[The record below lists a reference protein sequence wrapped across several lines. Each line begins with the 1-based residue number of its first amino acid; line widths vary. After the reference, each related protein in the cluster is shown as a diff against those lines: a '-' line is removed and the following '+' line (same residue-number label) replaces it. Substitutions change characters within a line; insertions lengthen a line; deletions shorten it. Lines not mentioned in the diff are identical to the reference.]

1 MQNAKGER
9 KMDKTNLLK
18 RIALGGTLA
27 AGLLSAGLA
36 TAATNPTNPTP
47 GTSTGDITVTIQVP
61 GVVYV
66 TGLTD
71 ITLPYIVGGGDI
83 SDSDDF
89 CIWSSTGTYGLTLT
103 STNTASVGTFQALN
117 TADRVDYTVEF
128 DNSTVPAAR
137 TAMTEST
144 IRSGQASAGTA
155 GCAVNNASIGID
167 VVEIGNLDQAS
178 EAGDYLDVL
187 VFLVAAE

>member
-1 MQNAKGER
+1 MQIAKGER

-36 TAATNPTNPTP
+36 TAANNPTNPTP
-47 GTSTGDITVTIQVP
+47 GTSTGDLTVTIQVP
-61 GVVYV
+61 GVVFV
-66 TGLTD
+66 SGLTD
-71 ITLPYIVGGGDI
+71 ITLPYVVGGGDI
-83 SDSDDF
+83 SDFDDF

-103 STNTASVGTFQALN
+103 STNTSAVGTFEALN
-117 TADRVDYTVEF
+117 TADRVEYTVEF
-128 DNSTVPAAR
+128 DNSTVAASR
-137 TAMTEST
+137 SPMTEST
-144 IRSGQASAGTA
+144 NRPTNASSGTA
-155 GCAVNNASIGID
+155 GCAINNASIGID
-167 VVEIGNLDQAS
+167 VVEIGNLDSAS